1 MSYTRRA
8 YVDLAKIIADEVEAT
23 EESTLEETEID
34 FAIETITLLGEK
46 IADLFERDNPRM
58 FDRALFLT
66 NAKISNTE
74 TD

>member
-8 YVDLAKIIADEVEAT
+8 YVDMAKILADEIELT
-23 EESTLEETEID
+23 EESDNLSEAELD
-34 FAIETITLLGEK
+34 LAVETISLVGEK

-58 FDRALFLT
+58 FDRALFLN
-66 NAKISNTE
+66 NAKINP